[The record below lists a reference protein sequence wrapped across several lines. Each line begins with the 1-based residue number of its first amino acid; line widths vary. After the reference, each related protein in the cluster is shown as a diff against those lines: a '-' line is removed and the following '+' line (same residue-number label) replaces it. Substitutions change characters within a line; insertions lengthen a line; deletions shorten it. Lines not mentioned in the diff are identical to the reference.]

1 MTATI
6 HHATPTSMRPL
17 SRRRPPRGGRF
28 SRLALPP
35 PLARPSGSAAPR
47 PPPEH
52 RRGIPD
58 RARPREG
65 DTLTLALDAP
75 AGPSGRGLVPGGV
88 HGLDL
93 IHHLSQLG
101 KDRLVV
107 QGLP

>member
-17 SRRRPPRGGRF
+17 SRRRPRGAADSPNSPYLRRWLGHQV
-28 SRLALPP
+28 
-35 PLARPSGSAAPR
+35 APR
-47 PPPEH
+47 PAPEH